1 MKGKFRRI
9 VSFVLAVFLVI
20 GNTFSGSNMV
30 IFASSG
36 DDDITIS
43 KTKQTGFEFSNEI
56 YEFDTNDTSAVVE
69 AAGGESSGKVIYS
82 VETGGD
88 IVSSVSE
95 TGALT
100 FTGNDGTAKIKAV
113 KEGDDNYEQ
122 AEAICT
128 VNVSS
133 KSSTPDQSDVI
144 PPVIDV
150 KLNGIY
156 QTTDGTIYYKEAAPS
171 LTVTVT
177 DNSAVDMDDGIS
189 NVTYNV
195 MADGV
200 KIVGEM
206 PLSLSNGSAIIE
218 IPDEITDSV
227 VEVKVK
233 ATDKAGNGGSADVS
247 FVIDCVKPVLSV
259 SYDNQSAVGS
269 ISGNDSPLNCDT
281 DIYNSQRKVT
291 ITVTE
296 KNFSTSKFGFEV
308 SSMDKSGE
316 NGSVTRP
323 ELIWNRTENSDIYTA
338 EYTFSEDAYY
348 NVKVS
353 VEDLAGNP
361 AISDVTGVFLIDT
374 QKPDIHKIVVSGNEY
389 TDYKQEL
396 NFVYSNKE
404 ETEVSLEGGDENS
417 AVIMQYYISDSTVVL
432 TENELDGISASDWTI
447 YTDAFKLSN
456 EGIYTIYARFVDMA
470 GNRIYVHS
478 SAYVIDSTAP
488 ELTVTVKNGNDSGV
502 YDGNVT
508 LNINSEDKKIYS
520 GIKKIECDIYV
531 ADVYKETVMVYENTA
546 DLSLYDN
553 VVDKIDIDYELD
565 AEVYNYDNIKVVTKV
580 TDTAGNSVTAETVF
594 SIISGKPT
602 VEYSYSGA
610 ALTRVR
616 TEDGYGYYPDSRIL
630 TVDVICRTSSFD
642 EDNATAG
649 IAVTLNGEPYDIT
662 DRISQW
668 TTTEDADDINKAH
681 HTAQITFDEEGY
693 YTVGIS
699 FTDKAGNA
707 AEPVSSIS
715 DTPDKFVVDRTKPYG
730 TITVGK
736 LGSFSSLI
744 DTIHF
749 GTWTNNSATI
759 TADVNDAVSPI
770 YSILYYKTSD
780 VAAKTEQE
788 LNAVTDWSEFKPFE
802 VTDDARYTVYLKI
815 EDYAGNVRYI
825 CTDGIIADFSIP
837 AFEKVEPI
845 ISFNPEISGGGVY
858 DGDVTIEVKVT
869 DPMVNNSYSGI
880 GSVRYEVWNDSVKTQ
895 EGELYT
901 FSNEKPLFSEL
912 EQTVSRN
919 IVVDAQKN
927 NGNDIRVV
935 VYASDNAGNAVSE
948 SVTLKIDM
956 VKPEGCLSYGTVKW
970 NELQSVISRDIYIN
984 EDVKLE
990 YAVSDAVSG
999 VKSTAYMIV
1008 RTQRDEQMTG
1018 LLTEAELEA
1027 VDESEWVYVA
1037 ESNIMSGEIE
1047 LSSDGAYVIYMKIA
1061 DMAGNVRYLSGN
1073 CIVVDKTQPNQHV
1086 IRIDGTMHEDYADS
1100 LNFVEGNFESI
1111 GIELEGQ
1118 DDVSGIVMEYHIS
1131 DSTEV
1136 LTQRELEGLSK
1147 SEWTVYT
1154 DKVAAGDEGRY
1165 TVYAR
1170 FTDKAGNS
1178 AYAHSA
1184 AYIVDRT
1191 APELEVSVR
1200 NGNAQNLYSGNVT
1213 INVSAQDSGKY
1224 SGIKKIDYDIYVA
1237 GELKDTVVVY
1247 ENTADLS
1254 AYKNLVGKKNIDYVI
1269 DGNIYNYD
1277 NIRIVTRVT
1286 DAAGNMSSADT
1297 FFDINSTLPVVEYSY
1312 SGAALKRI
1320 RIGDGYG
1327 YYPESRVLLVDITCR
1342 TTSFDGEEAAEGIV
1356 ITLDGQPYDI
1366 SEKISGWTTTENESE
1381 PDKAHHTAEIT
1392 LADEGYY
1399 TVSLGY
1405 TDRAG
1410 NTAVSISS
1418 PSDTPDRFVVDRSKP
1433 SGSISVE
1440 NAGAFNSFID
1450 KIHFGIWLNKEA
1462 TITADVN
1469 DAVSPVYSVS
1479 YYRTEDVLALTYEQL
1494 NNVDDWIEF
1503 APFKVTS
1510 DGRYTI
1516 YLRIEDYAGNVRYIN
1531 TDGII
1536 TDFTSPGFEQF
1547 KPEISI
1553 KPEFTDC
1560 GVYDGDVRVDIKAA
1574 DPVVNNTYS
1583 GISSLRY
1590 EVWNGDTKTQEGWLY
1605 SFGNATPLFSE
1616 LEQTVFR
1623 NIVVDAQKNNGNNIR
1638 IVVYAVDNAG
1648 NESSESVTIRI
1659 DTTEPEGNITY
1670 GTNSW
1675 STLQSNVEH
1684 SIYSGEDIMLSYDAA
1699 DAVSGVKST
1708 AYMIVRTQRDSQM
1721 TAVLT
1726 GEELAAVEESEWTY
1740 VADKDINFGKLA
1752 ITEDGA
1758 YIIYFKL
1765 TDKVGHVYYL
1775 SSNCIV
1781 LDKTLPD
1788 THNIMVN
1795 NSNYSDYA
1803 GKLEFIE
1810 DKFDRLSVELDG
1822 HDGVSDTAIRY
1833 YITDSTDILTEE
1845 RLDGISPENWTE
1857 YAGTFTITAEGI
1869 YTVYACYMDKSGNS
1883 VYTHSAAY
1891 IVDRTAPVLTVTVR
1905 DANDMNLYSGD
1916 VTLHIDTVDNGKY
1929 SGIRKID
1936 YDIYVDDVL
1945 KETVTLYENKSDA
1958 SIYSNLVEK
1967 MSADYVIDG
1976 EKYNHDNIHIVTR
1989 VTDTAGNVAS
1999 TDTYFDINST
2009 RPVIDYSYT
2018 GAELKRIRVEDGYG
2032 YYPDLRIL
2040 TVDITCRTTDFEADK
2055 ATAGISVTLNG
2066 KPYDIKESISE
2077 WTTIE
2082 NVDEPDKAHH
2092 IASVTLS
2099 AEGYYNV
2106 SCGYT
2111 DRAGNSA
2118 TQINSTSDTPD
2129 AFVVDRSKPTGTIS
2143 VGGVGTYNSLIGSLN
2158 FGIWLNSAA
2167 SVSANAQDEI
2177 SPIYE
2182 ISYIRTPNVYAF
2194 TSTQLDAIGFWE
2206 IFRPFTVPANERY
2219 TIYLRIED
2227 YSGNVQYIST
2237 NGIISDSISPIVEGI
2252 EPEISIVPE
2261 FTKSGIYND
2270 DVTVNVRVSDPETNG
2285 SYSGLKRVSY
2295 EVINMGVVTQS
2306 EVLLDYNV
2314 SNPAWSEFV
2323 QQINKTIKVD
2333 AKLNNSNDVRLV
2345 VYAIDNSGNNTEEE
2359 LELKIDVS
2367 EPEIIVS
2374 YDNNDAVTEYAD
2386 STFFKQPR
2394 RALIE
2399 VYERNFDPSKVEVVI
2414 TNTDGT
2420 IPTVSGWTVVEGT
2433 GNLDDTRNI
2442 AYIDYS
2448 ADGDYT
2454 FEIRCKDAAGNE
2466 NKDAEYGSSIAP
2478 DKFTIDITEP
2488 VLSVSFD
2495 NNEGLNDIYYN
2506 ASRTAVF
2513 EINEHNFDA
2522 SKAVV
2527 SITASDDGRPIE
2539 VPLMGAW
2546 TDNGDIHSMSVQ
2558 FTQDGSYKLHAEYVD
2573 MAGNELAK
2581 TYETEFV
2588 VDITAPVVEITGVEN
2603 MSANNGDVMPVVT
2616 LSDTNISYDDIRLTL
2631 VGANRGEVELDGKY
2645 ADIHNG
2651 RVFTFNNFADE
2662 KENDDIYT
2670 LTASVIDKAGN
2681 ETVSEI
2687 MFSVNRFGSTYT
2699 FSDST
2704 MALLGRFI
2712 RDEEDIVITE
2722 INPNELTEFEL
2733 TLFKNNETIVLER
2746 DKDYSV
2752 NMDGTEGSWYSYTY
2766 TIFKENFADDGVYR
2780 ISVYSK
2786 DMARNTS
2793 ENSLEDKG
2801 AEISFGVDKTLPNI
2815 IITGVESDRTYA
2827 QESREVI
2834 ITASDNLKLSEL
2846 VVMLNGAEYKR
2857 WSTQEI
2863 DDMIAANEDFVI
2875 SVDESNK
2882 AQQLIVMAYDAAE
2895 NEISQTIDNFYVTT
2909 NSWIRFYNNKLAF
2922 FGSIAA
2928 GVTLLGGGGGCLGL
2942 FIRRRRLVGIN
2953 KK

>member
-20 GNTFSGSNMV
+20 GNTFSGSSMV
-30 IFASSG
+30 IYASS
-36 DDDITIS
+36 IP
-43 KTKQTGFEFSNEI
+43 
-56 YEFDTNDTSAVVE
+56 VE
-69 AAGGESSGKVIYS
+69 AAG
-82 VETGGD
+82 D
-88 IVSSVSE
+88 
-95 TGALT
+95 
-100 FTGNDGTAKIKAV
+100 
-113 KEGDDNYEQ
+113 GDDEQ
-122 AEAICT
+122 PEAAST
-128 VNVSS
+128 VD
-133 KSSTPDQSDVI
+133 TPDESGTTDE
-144 PPVIDV
+144 PDETAPVIDI
-150 KLNGIY
+150 KLNGDY
-156 QTTDGTIYYKEAAPS
+156 QSVDGTIYCAQEAPS
-171 LTVTVT
+171 LTVTVA
-177 DNSAVDMDDGIS
+177 DNSADDANDVIDT
-189 NVTYNV
+189 VKYNV
-195 MADGV
+195 MSDGV
-200 KIVGEM
+200 EIVKETSLT
-206 PLSLSNGSAIIE
+206 LSDGSAIIDM
-218 IPDEITDSV
+218 PDDITDSV
-227 VEVKVK
+227 VEVSVT
-233 ATDKAGNGGSADVS
+233 AEDKDGNNISADIS
-247 FVIDCVKPVLSV
+247 FVIDRVKPELSTV
-259 SYDNQSAVGS
+259 YDNVSAVGTV
-269 ISGNDSPLNCDT
+269 SGNDSPLKCDT

-291 ITVTE
+291 ITVAE
-296 KNFSTSKFGFEV
+296 KNFSPSKLIFEV
-308 SSMDKSGE
+308 SLMDKSGE
-316 NGSVTRP
+316 NESVTKP
-323 ELIWNRTENSDIYTA
+323 ELIWNRKENSDIYTA

-348 NVKVS
+348 NVKIS

-361 AISDVTGVFLIDT
+361 AVSDVTEAFLIDT
-374 QKPDIHKIVVSGNEY
+374 QEPDTHKIVVSGDEY
-389 TDYKQEL
+389 TDYAPEL

-404 ETEVSLEGGDENS
+404 ETEVSLEGDDENS
-417 AVIMQYYISDSTVVL
+417 AVIMQYYISDSTVIL
-432 TENELDGISASDWTI
+432 TEDELDGISASDWTI
-447 YTDAFKLSN
+447 YTDTFTLSD

-478 SAYVIDSTAP
+478 SAYVIDRTAP
-488 ELTVTVKNGNDSGV
+488 DLTVTVKDGNDSGV
-502 YDGNVT
+502 YTGNVT

-531 ADVYKETVMVYENTA
+531 ADVYQETVTVYENKE

-553 VVDKIDIDYELD
+553 RVDKVDIDYELD
-565 AEVYNYDNIKVVTKV
+565 ADTYNYDNIKIVTKV
-580 TDTAGNSVTAETVF
+580 TDAAENSVSAETAF
-594 SIISGKPT
+594 SIISSMPT

-616 TEDGYGYYPDSRIL
+616 AEDGYGYYPDSRIL
-630 TVDVICRTSSFD
+630 TVDITCRTSSFD
-642 EDNATAG
+642 EDIATAG

-662 DRISQW
+662 GKISQW
-668 TTTEDADDINKAH
+668 TTTEDDADINKAH
-681 HTAQITFDEEGY
+681 HTAEITFDEEGY
-693 YTVGIS
+693 YTVSIS

-707 AEPVSSIS
+707 AESVDSIS
-715 DTPDKFVVDRTKPYG
+715 DTPDMFVVDRTKPYG

-749 GTWTNNSATI
+749 GTWTNKSTTI
-759 TADVNDAVSPI
+759 TAKVNDAVSPV

-788 LNAVTDWSEFKPFE
+788 LDAVTDWSEFKPFE
-802 VTDDARYTVYLKI
+802 VTDDERYTVYLKI

-825 CTDGIIADFSIP
+825 CTDGIIADFSSP
-837 AFEKVEPI
+837 AFEKVEPV
-845 ISFNPEISGGGVY
+845 ISINPGIADGDVY

-869 DPMVNNSYSGI
+869 DPVVNNTYSGI
-880 GSVRYEVWNDSVKTQ
+880 GSVRYEVWNGAVKTQ
-895 EGELYT
+895 GGQLYT
-901 FSNEKPLFSEL
+901 YSNKQPLFSEL
-912 EQTVSRN
+912 AQTITGN

-927 NGNDIRVV
+927 NGNNIKVV
-935 VYASDNAGNAVSE
+935 VYAADNAGNDVSE
-948 SVTLKIDM
+948 SVTVKIDT
-956 VKPEGCLSYGTVKW
+956 VKPEGSLSYGTVKW
-970 NELQSVISRDIYIN
+970 SELQSVISRDIYSS

-990 YAVSDAVSG
+990 YAVSDALSG

-1008 RTQRDEQMTG
+1008 RTQTDAQMTT
-1018 LLTEAELEA
+1018 LLTEEELEA
-1027 VDESEWVYVA
+1027 VDGSEWVYAA
-1037 ESNIMSGEIE
+1037 EKDVLSGEIE
-1047 LSSDGAYVIYMKIA
+1047 LTDDGAYVVYLKLT

-1073 CIVVDKTQPNQHV
+1073 CIVVDKTQPKQHV
-1086 IRIDGTMHEDYADS
+1086 IRIDGTAYEDYADG
-1100 LNFVEGNFESI
+1100 LEFVEGNFDSI

-1118 DDVSGIVMEYHIS
+1118 DDVSDIVMEYYVS

-1136 LTQRELEGLSK
+1136 LTQKELEGLSRA
-1147 SEWTVYT
+1147 EWKVYT
-1154 DKVAAGDEGRY
+1154 GKVAVGAEGRY

-1170 FTDKAGNS
+1170 FTDKAGNC

-1191 APELEVSVR
+1191 APELAVSVK
-1200 NGNAQNLYSGNVT
+1200 NGNALNLYSGNVT

-1237 GELKDTVVVY
+1237 DELKDTVVVY

-1254 AYKNLVGKKNIDYVI
+1254 AYKNLVEKKNVDYVI
-1269 DGNIYNYD
+1269 DGNIYNHD

-1286 DAAGNMSSADT
+1286 DAAGNMASAET
-1297 FFDINSTLPVVEYSY
+1297 FFDINSTLPVVDYSY

-1320 RIGDGYG
+1320 RTEEGYG

-1342 TTSFDGEEAAEGIV
+1342 TTSFDGEEATKGIV
-1356 ITLDGQPYDI
+1356 VTLDGEAYDI
-1366 SEKISGWTTTENESE
+1366 TGKISGWTTTENEAE

-1418 PSDTPDRFVVDRSKP
+1418 SSDTPDRFVVDRSKP

-1450 KIHFGIWLNKEA
+1450 EIHFGIWLNKAA
-1462 TITADVN
+1462 TITADVS

-1479 YYRTEDVLALTYEQL
+1479 YYRTADVFALTYEQL
-1494 NNVDDWIEF
+1494 NNVEDWTEF

-1536 TDFTSPGFEQF
+1536 ADFTSPEFEQF
-1547 KPEISI
+1547 EPEISI
-1553 KPEFTDC
+1553 KPEFADC
-1560 GVYDGDVRVDIKAA
+1560 GVYDGDVSVDIKVA
-1574 DPVVNNTYS
+1574 DPVVNSTYS
-1583 GISSLRY
+1583 GIGSVRY
-1590 EVWNGDTKTQEGWLY
+1590 EVWNGDIKTQEGEIY
-1605 SFGNATPLFSE
+1605 SFGNARPLFSE

-1623 NIVVDAQKNNGNNIR
+1623 NIVVDAQKNNGNDIR

-1648 NESSESVTIRI
+1648 NESSESVTVRI
-1659 DTTEPEGNITY
+1659 DTAEPEGNITY
-1670 GTNSW
+1670 GANSW
-1675 STLQSNVEH
+1675 STLQGKVEYG
-1684 SIYSGEDIMLSYDAA
+1684 IYSDEDIMLGYDAA

-1721 TAVLT
+1721 TAVMT
-1726 GEELAAVEESEWTY
+1726 QEELAAVEESEWTY
-1740 VADKDINFGKLA
+1740 AADEDINSGELA

-1758 YIIYFKL
+1758 YIIYLRL
-1765 TDKVGHVYYL
+1765 TDEVGHVYYL

-1788 THNIMVN
+1788 THSIMVN
-1795 NSNYSDYA
+1795 GSNYSDYA
-1803 GKLEFIE
+1803 DRLEFIE

-1822 HDGVSDTAIRY
+1822 HDEVSDTAVRY
-1833 YITDSTDILTEE
+1833 YITDSTDILSEAQ
-1845 RLDGISPENWTE
+1845 LDGISPENWTE
-1857 YAGTFTITAEGI
+1857 YAGAFTITAEGI
-1869 YTVYACYMDKSGNS
+1869 YTVYACYTDKSGNS
-1883 VYTHSAAY
+1883 VYSHSAAY

-1945 KETVTLYENKSDA
+1945 RETVTLYENKSDA
-1958 SIYSNLVEK
+1958 SVYSNLVEK

-1976 EKYNHDNIHIVTR
+1976 EIYNHDNIHIVTR
-1989 VTDTAGNVAS
+1989 VTDTAGNTAS
-1999 TDTYFDINST
+1999 ADTYFDIDST

-2018 GAELKRIRVEDGYG
+2018 GAELKRVRAEDGYG
-2032 YYPDLRIL
+2032 YYPELRIL

-2066 KPYDIKESISE
+2066 NPYDITGSISE

-2118 TQINSTSDTPD
+2118 TQINSTSDTPY

-2143 VGGVGTYNSLIGSLN
+2143 VGGVGTYNSLIGNLN

-2167 SVSANAQDEI
+2167 SISANAQDGV

-2194 TSTQLDAIGFWE
+2194 TSSQLDAVGGWE

-2227 YSGNVQYIST
+2227 YAGNVQYIST
-2237 NGIISDSISPIVEGI
+2237 NGIISDSVSPIVEGV
-2252 EPEISIVPE
+2252 EPEISLVPE
-2261 FTKSGIYND
+2261 FTESGIYND
-2270 DVTVNVRVSDPETNG
+2270 DVTVNIRVSDPETNG

-2295 EVINMGVVTQS
+2295 EVMNMGVVTQS
-2306 EVLLDYNV
+2306 EVLLDYSI
-2314 SNPAWSEFV
+2314 SNPTWSELV

-2345 VYAIDNSGNNTEEE
+2345 VYAIDNSGNDVKEE

-2367 EPEIIVS
+2367 EPEIFVS

-2394 RALIE
+2394 RATIE
-2399 VYERNFDPSKVEVVI
+2399 VHERNFEPSKVEVVI
-2414 TNTDGT
+2414 TNTDGA
-2420 IPTVSGWTVVEGT
+2420 IPAVSGWTVVEGT

-2448 ADGDYT
+2448 SDGDYT

-2466 NKDAEYGSSIAP
+2466 SKDAEYGSSVAP
-2478 DKFTIDITEP
+2478 EKFTIDITEP

-2527 SITASDDGRPIE
+2527 SITASDDGRAID
-2539 VPLMGAW
+2539 VPSTGAW

-2573 MAGNELAK
+2573 MAGNELAQA
-2581 TYETEFV
+2581 YETEFV

-2645 ADIHNG
+2645 TDIHNG

-2662 KENDDIYT
+2662 KEIDDIYT
-2670 LTASVIDKAGN
+2670 LTASVVDRAGN

-2704 MALLGRFI
+2704 RALLGKFI

-2752 NMDGTEGSWYSYTY
+2752 NMDGTDGSWYSYTY

-2801 AEISFGVDKTLPNI
+2801 AEISFGIDKTLPNI

-2827 QESREVI
+2827 QETKEVI

-2863 DDMIAANEDFVI
+2863 DDMVAANEDFVI

-2882 AQQLIVMAYDAAE
+2882 AQQLIVTAYDAAG
-2895 NEISQTIDNFYVTT
+2895 NEASQTIDNFYVTT
-2909 NSWIRFYNNKLAF
+2909 NAWIRFYNNKIAF

-2928 GVTLLGGGGGCLGL
+2928 GVALLGGGGGYLGFFL
-2942 FIRRRRLVGIN
+2942 RRKKLAGAN
-2953 KK
+2953 KKQA